1 MDPERLVLM
10 GDWNAILDPNID
22 KVGGASG
29 SVRCDSTLSDLMA
42 SCDLVD
48 RFRLDHPGREMWT
61 WHPVVP
67 SHPSTYLDRMLVRRG
82 DVDFLSCPTFH
93 LLGHSDHKLVMAR
106 LNLSA
111 RPKLAGYWKFNSTL
125 LELEDYRLKVTEL
138 IQRALVGAVTGSKWW
153 VSLKAKIR
161 RFSVQYSQR
170 LALDKAKAK
179 KRLEDK
185 MTRAVE
191 GGDPLAISLAKQDL
205 SRLASERYE
214 GQVVRARLKK
224 VSNEA
229 VNVDAVERKA
239 ALRRGSDGYI
249 RKVHNLEG
257 HALVSTREICEGF
270 REHLSERF
278 TQLPGLRV
286 DEFGSY
292 LADSPRLTAARAASC
307 DGLVTEHEVI
317 TALRQVGCNKSPGL
331 DGLPYE
337 FYLRLSP
344 MLVPILKDVFNHW
357 FAQGSIPG
365 QVTKG
370 VITLLRKGKRH
381 GGEENFDDFRPLTLL
396 NTELKI
402 LAKILA
408 NRLQVVITDL
418 IEPDQSYAV
427 KGRSIQDNLHLIR
440 SIIEGTEDDAEAAL
454 ISLDQSKA
462 FDRVDHRFLGSVLE
476 AAGFNPDFRKWIF
489 VLYDRPTVA
498 VQVNGKLSE
507 SFAVSRSVRQG
518 CPLSPLLYI
527 LALEPILRKLRD
539 EATTPVLRGIALPR
553 GSRARVSAFADDVTV
568 FVSCPHGH
576 SSGHSRRSL
585 DMKKLQGP
593 SSIAVSRWVCGW
605 VPGPEVNSLP
615 GIFSWTDGP
624 VRILGVWFGPGLQL
638 EKKLVGSRDQGQI
651 HCHDCGFEGN
661 CP

>member
-1 MDPERLVLM
+1 M
-10 GDWNAILDPNID
+10 
-22 KVGGASG
+22 
-29 SVRCDSTLSDLMA
+29 
-42 SCDLVD
+42 
-48 RFRLDHPGREMWT
+48 
-61 WHPVVP
+61 
-67 SHPSTYLDRMLVRRG
+67 
-82 DVDFLSCPTFH
+82 
-93 LLGHSDHKLVMAR
+93 
-106 LNLSA
+106 
-111 RPKLAGYWKFNSTL
+111 
-125 LELEDYRLKVTEL
+125 
-138 IQRALVGAVTGSKWW
+138 
-153 VSLKAKIR
+153 
-161 RFSVQYSQR
+161 
-170 LALDKAKAK
+170 
-179 KRLEDK
+179 
-185 MTRAVE
+185 
-191 GGDPLAISLAKQDL
+191 
-205 SRLASERYE
+205 ASERYE

-527 LALEPILRKLRD
+527 LALEPLLRNLRD
-539 EATTPVLRGIALPR
+539 EATTPVLRGIALP
-553 GSRARVSAFADDVTV
+553 GGTRARVSAFADDVTV
-568 FVSCPHGH
+568 FVSCHTDVQAVVEALARYEKVTGAVFN
-576 SSGHSRRSL
+576 RSKSVGL
-585 DMKKLQGP
+585 RLG
-593 SSIAVSRWVCGW
+593 AWTG
-605 VPGPEVNSLP
+605 VNSLP

-638 EKKLVGSRDQGQI
+638 EKNWSEVQIKVESAVKTWVRRKLSLKGRAEACATYVFPLILYRLSVLPLPARRLTRLQGHLDSLLWDEGKHYVCREVCVQSAGEGGLGQPSLLCHKNAERLTFLGRSLEEDAPWVPVVENSFPNLKPDPSVEGRRRPKGESRFFSECRTALRALPGTSVLDQPRKRLYRDLVEGTAKDPLCRQMGWLMEVVRSQWNWAPGQ
-651 HCHDCGFEGN
+651 GFSE
-661 CP
+661 